1 MSEQQ
6 EINEQERYKYI
17 GFETFGGKARPFWK
31 SDADRKKQIENLKS
45 QLGSVF
51 RKSVVYSE
59 VISLTDR
66 VFITIASLV
75 MIAAPFLVWFKADT
89 LYGPVSFTGLTGIAN
104 LDGFWF
110 YVQLMG
116 GSVIP
121 ATVYLT
127 AALAYLSLLFGVLTL
142 VFLYLPAATKEAYV
156 GRMKMILRIQ
166 LIPFL
171 IFLAIV
177 VLGLVSQKIPFGRFL
192 GVEDLGGR
200 YTIVTFIQF
209 SSIGFWLAIF
219 GFILNFNKSK
229 EL

>member
-17 GFETFGGKARPFWK
+17 GFETFGKKVRPFWK
-31 SDADRKKQIENLKS
+31 SDDDRKKQIESLKS

-66 VFITIASLV
+66 VFITLASLA
-75 MIAAPFLVWFKADT
+75 MIVAPFLVWFKADT
-89 LYGPVSFTGLTGIAN
+89 IYGPASFTGLTGITN
-104 LDGFWF
+104 LSGFWF
-110 YVQLMG
+110 YVQMMG

-121 ATVYLT
+121 VTAYLT

-142 VFLYLPAATKEAYV
+142 VFLYLPAKSRESYV
-156 GRMKMILRIQ
+156 IRMKTILRAQ

-171 IFLAIV
+171 IFLAIIL
-177 VLGLVSQKIPFGRFL
+177 LGLISQKIPFGRFL
-192 GVEDLGGR
+192 GVEGLGGR
-200 YTIVTFIQF
+200 YTIVTFVQF
-209 SSIGFWLAIF
+209 SSIGFWVAIF
-219 GFILNFNKSK
+219 GFVLNFNKSK